1 MNYNLKNHSAY
12 YIGTLLERKKID
24 PIILLEYYLA
34 NYKKANTNK
43 NQNKTPKSHSR
54 HKSSYLTKISPNRQ
68 KFNFSTGKG

>member
-34 NYKKANTNK
+34 NYKKANTNIK
-43 NQNKTPKSHSR
+43 LS
-54 HKSSYLTKISPNRQ
+54 
-68 KFNFSTGKG
+68 FS

>member
-34 NYKKANTNK
+34 NYKKANTNIK
-43 NQNKTPKSHSR
+43 LSLQFSNSSFWVLFNRGCIKKGSR
-54 HKSSYLTKISPNRQ
+54 R
-68 KFNFSTGKG
+68 KFVGLSGL